1 MRKEP
6 KIYAIDFD
14 GTLCTDKYPEI
25 GRPRM
30 RVIRKVKRLQA
41 KGHKFILWT
50 CRGGELLF
58 AANYWCFKHGLHFD
72 AVNKNLPEM
81 VEKYGT
87 DPRKIG
93 ADKYIDDKAGKRL

>member
-1 MRKEP
+1 MKREP

-14 GTLCTDKYPEI
+14 GTLCVDKYPDI
-25 GRPRM
+25 GKPRKG
-30 RVIRKVKRLQA
+30 VIRKVKRLQK

-50 CRGGELLF
+50 CRTGNEMYAAFFWCMCRDVFF
-58 AANYWCFKHGLHFD
+58 A

-81 VEKYGT
+81 VEKYGA

-93 ADKYIDDKAGKRL
+93 ADKYIDDKAVRW